1 MFHFDK
7 NFGLFI
13 GKIPDN
19 RFHKHYALQISI
31 STTSEMTLFFKE
43 EKYILG
49 KSFFINSK
57 VEHKLISSTN
67 QLTILINPL
76 CAIGHQLFL
85 EFEKSKSYNL
95 DDELG
100 IRLVEVLKE
109 FESANITFEALCKL
123 VFKILEQYKCICKSE
138 NHLEDDRIEKVINFI
153 DSNFEKVLSVEEVAA
168 HCFLSATRF
177 LHLFKEKTNLNFRR
191 YQLWN
196 KTIKSLPYLQKNSI
210 ADTALAFGFYDTSH
224 YTRTFIETFGIT
236 PKFFLP
242 KH

>member
-13 GKIPDN
+13 GKISDN

-31 STTSEMTLFFKE
+31 STTLEMTLSIKE
-43 EKYILG
+43 GRDIRG

-57 VEHKLISSTN
+57 VEHKLISSTD

-85 EFEKSKSYNL
+85 KFEKSKSYHL
-95 DDELG
+95 DDELA
-100 IRLVEVLKE
+100 IKLVEVLKE
-109 FESANITFEALCKL
+109 FKNENITFQTLCNL
-123 VFKILEQYKCICKSE
+123 VLKILEQYQCTCQLE
-138 NHLEDDRIEKVINFI
+138 NHLQDDRIMKALEII
-153 DSNFEKVLSVEEVAA
+153 EANFEKVYSLEEIAGL
-168 HCFLSATRF
+168 CFLSPSRF
-177 LHLFKEKTNLNFRR
+177 LHLFKEKTGLNFRR

-196 KTIKSLPYLQKNSI
+196 KVIKSLPYLQKNLI
-210 ADTALAFGFYDTSH
+210 ADTAVAFGFSDNSH
-224 YTRTFIETFGIT
+224 YTRTFIETFGVT
-236 PKFFLP
+236 PKFFLS